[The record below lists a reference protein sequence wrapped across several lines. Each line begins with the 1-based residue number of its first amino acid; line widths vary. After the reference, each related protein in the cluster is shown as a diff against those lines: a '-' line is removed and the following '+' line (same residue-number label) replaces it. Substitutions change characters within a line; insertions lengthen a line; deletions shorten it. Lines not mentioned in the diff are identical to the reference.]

1 MIHIVIVTV
10 LVIIS
15 TLALGLFLT
24 NAPLTQVQASQQ
36 AQIVDGLMDIHWWF
50 IAFFFS
56 LIVVFI
62 LYSVIVFRRRKG
74 ERGDGVYMTGN
85 HRLEIAWTIIPV
97 GIVLWFAVIG
107 GQTLADVER
116 RDPQAMT
123 VNVFAAQWN
132 WRFEYNLTTADGAV
146 TAVTSDTLV
155 LPRNRQVVLRLHSDD
170 VIHSFF
176 VPEFRIKQ
184 DVLPGGEEFIREL
197 RITPNQN
204 GTFKVR
210 CAEICGRGHWSMQA
224 QVQVV
229 DGSEFDTWLQE
240 QSAECSLSDEECGQR
255 WADTY
260 GCLACHSLDGTTI
273 IGPTW
278 QGLFGSQ
285 VDLADGTTV
294 TADEDYIRES
304 MLDPNAKVVAGFQ
317 PGIMPQN
324 FANILSEDQINQII
338 AFISSLQ

>member
-1 MIHIVIVTV
+1 MIHLVIVAV
-10 LVIIS
+10 LVVIS
-15 TLALGLFLT
+15 TVALGLFLT
-24 NAPLTQVQASQQ
+24 NAPLTQIQASQQ

-74 ERGDGVYMTGN
+74 ERGDGVYMEGN
-85 HRLEIAWTIIPV
+85 PRLEIMWTIIPI

-107 GQTLADVER
+107 GQTLADLER
-116 RDPQAMT
+116 RDPNAMT

-132 WRFEYNLTTADGAV
+132 WRFEYNVTTQDGTV

-155 LPRNRQVVLRLHSDD
+155 LPKNRQVVLRLHSAD

-184 DVLPGGEEFIREL
+184 DVLPGGDEFIREL
-197 RITPNQN
+197 RITPSQN

-224 QVQVV
+224 EVQVV
-229 DGSEFDTWLQE
+229 DGSEFDSWLAQ
-240 QSAECSLSDEECGQR
+240 QSAGCNQSDVECGQR

-260 GCLACHSLDGTTI
+260 GCLACHSTDGTAI
-273 IGPTW
+273 VGPTW

-285 VDLADGTTV
+285 VKLTDGTSV
-294 TADEDYIRES
+294 TADEAYIQNS
-304 MLDPNAKVVAGFQ
+304 ILKPNAQVVAGFQ
-317 PGIMPQN
+317 PSIMPQN
-324 FANILSEDQINQII
+324 FADILSEDQINQII
-338 AFISSLQ
+338 AFIKSLQ

>member
-1 MIHIVIVTV
+1 MIYIVIVTI

-24 NAPLTQVQASQQ
+24 NVPLTQVQASQQ

-62 LYSVIVFRRRKG
+62 LYSVVVFRRRKG

-85 HRLEIAWTIIPV
+85 HQLEIVWTIIPV

-132 WRFEYNLTTADGAV
+132 WRFEYNLTTADGTVA
-146 TAVTSDTLV
+146 AVTSDTLV
-155 LPRNRQVVLRLHSDD
+155 LPKNRQVVLRLHSDD

-184 DVLPGGEEFIREL
+184 DVLPGGDEFIREL

-229 DGSEFDTWLQE
+229 GGSEFDTWLAE
-240 QSAECSLSDEECGQR
+240 QSAECSLSAEECGQR

-273 IGPTW
+273 VGPTW

-285 VDLADGTTV
+285 VDLADGTTA
-294 TADEDYIRES
+294 TADEAYILNS
-304 MLDPNAKVVAGFQ
+304 IVDPNSQVVAGFPQ
-317 PGIMPQN
+317 GVMPQN
-324 FANILSEDQINQII
+324 FSQVLSEDQINQII

>member
-1 MIHIVIVTV
+1 MIHIVIVAV

-24 NAPLTQVQASQQ
+24 NAPLAQVQASQQ

-50 IAFFFS
+50 IAFFTS

-74 ERGDGVYMTGN
+74 ERGDGVYMEGN
-85 HRLEIAWTIIPV
+85 QKLEVLWTIIPV

-116 RDPQAMT
+116 RDPDAMT

-132 WRFEYNLTTADGAV
+132 WRFEYSVTTADGTV

-155 LPRNRQVVLRLHSDD
+155 LPKNRQVVLRLHSDD

-229 DGSEFDTWLQE
+229 DGSEFDTWLAE

-260 GCLACHSLDGTTI
+260 GCLACHSLDGTTVV
-273 IGPTW
+273 GPTW

-285 VDLADGTTV
+285 VDLADGSTV

-304 MLDPNAKVVAGFQ
+304 ILDPNAKVVAGFQ
-317 PGIMPQN
+317 PGVMPQT
-324 FANILSEDQINQII
+324 FATTLSEDQINQII

>member
-1 MIHIVIVTV
+1 MIHIVIVAV

-50 IAFFFS
+50 IAFFTS

-62 LYSVIVFRRRKG
+62 VYSVIVFRRRKG

-85 HRLEIAWTIIPV
+85 HQLEIIWTVIPV

-123 VNVFAAQWN
+123 VNVYAAQWN
-132 WRFEYNLTTADGAV
+132 WRFEYNLTTADGTV

-155 LPRNRQVVLRLHSDD
+155 LPKNRQVVLRLHSDD

-176 VPEFRIKQ
+176 VPEFRLKQ
-184 DVLPGGEEFIREL
+184 DVLPGGEDFVREL

-229 DGSEFDTWLQE
+229 DGSEFDTWLAE
-240 QSAECSLSDEECGQR
+240 QSAECSLGDEECGQR

-260 GCLACHSLDGTTI
+260 GCLACHSLDGTTVV
-273 IGPTW
+273 GPTW

-285 VDLADGTTV
+285 VDLADGATV
-294 TADEDYIRES
+294 NADEAYLRDSILE
-304 MLDPNAKVVAGFQ
+304 PNAQVVAGFQ

-324 FANILSEDQINQII
+324 FANILSEDQIDQII

>member
-1 MIHIVIVTV
+1 MIHFVIVAV

-85 HRLEIAWTIIPV
+85 HQLEIVWTIIPI

-107 GQTLADVER
+107 GRTLADVER

-132 WRFEYNLTTADGAV
+132 WRFEYSMTTPDGVV

-155 LPRNRQVVLRLHSDD
+155 LPKDRQVVLRLHSED

-184 DVLPGGEEFIREL
+184 DVLPGGEDFVREL
-197 RITPNQN
+197 RVTPNQI
-204 GTFKVR
+204 GT
-210 CAEICGRGHWSMQA
+210 
-224 QVQVV
+224 
-229 DGSEFDTWLQE
+229 
-240 QSAECSLSDEECGQR
+240 
-255 WADTY
+255 
-260 GCLACHSLDGTTI
+260 
-273 IGPTW
+273 
-278 QGLFGSQ
+278 
-285 VDLADGTTV
+285 
-294 TADEDYIRES
+294 
-304 MLDPNAKVVAGFQ
+304 
-317 PGIMPQN
+317 
-324 FANILSEDQINQII
+324 
-338 AFISSLQ
+338 

>member
-1 MIHIVIVTV
+1 MIHIVIVAV
-10 LVIIS
+10 LVIVS

-85 HRLEIAWTIIPV
+85 HQLEIVWTIIPI

-107 GQTLADVER
+107 GRTLADVER

-132 WRFEYNLTTADGAV
+132 WRFEYSMTTPDGVV

-155 LPRNRQVVLRLHSDD
+155 LPKDRQVVLRLHSED

-184 DVLPGGEEFIREL
+184 DVLPGGEDFVREL
-197 RITPNQN
+197 RVTPNQI

-210 CAEICGRGHWSMQA
+210 CAEICGRGHWGMQA
-224 QVQVV
+224 EVQIVEAT
-229 DGSEFDTWLQE
+229 EFETWLAQ
-240 QSAECSLSDEECGQR
+240 QSGECDLSAQECGRR
-255 WADTY
+255 WVDTY
-260 GCLACHSLDGTTI
+260 GCLACHSIDGTSI

-278 QGLFGSQ
+278 KGLFGSQ
-285 VDLADGTTV
+285 VELADGTTV
-294 TADEDYIRES
+294 TADEAYIKNS
-304 MLDPNAKVVAGFQ
+304 ILKPNAQVVAGFPQ
-317 PGIMPQN
+317 GVMPQN
-324 FANILSEDQINQII
+324 FADILSEDQINQII

>member
-1 MIHIVIVTV
+1 MIHFVIVAV
-10 LVIIS
+10 LVVIS

-24 NAPLTQVQASQQ
+24 NAPLGQVQASQQ

-62 LYSVIVFRRRKG
+62 LYSVVVFHRRKG

-85 HRLEIAWTIIPV
+85 HLLEIIWTVIPV

-132 WRFEYNLTTADGAV
+132 WRFEYEMTTPDGVV

-155 LPRNRQVVLRLHSDD
+155 LPKDRQVVLRLHSED

-184 DVLPGGEEFIREL
+184 DVLPGGEDFVREL
-197 RITPNQN
+197 RVTPNQI

-210 CAEICGRGHWSMQA
+210 CAEICGRGHWGMQA
-224 QVQVV
+224 EVQIVEA
-229 DGSEFDTWLQE
+229 SEFETWLAQ
-240 QSAECSLSDEECGQR
+240 QSGECDLSAQECGQR

-260 GCLACHSLDGTTI
+260 GCLACHSLEGTTI

-278 QGLFGSQ
+278 KGLFGSQ
-285 VDLADGTTV
+285 VELTDGTTV
-294 TADEDYIRES
+294 TADETYIKNS
-304 MLDPNAKVVAGFQ
+304 ILKPNAQIVAGFAQ
-317 PGIMPQN
+317 GVMPQN
-324 FANILSEDQINQII
+324 FADILSEDQINQII